1 MFGSRGKKKVGAVVA
16 EEARKKRGRNKKI
29 DRERDLYD

>member
-1 MFGSRGKKKVGAVVA
+1 MFGSGGKKKVGAVVA
-16 EEARKKRGRNKKI
+16 EEARKRGRNKKI